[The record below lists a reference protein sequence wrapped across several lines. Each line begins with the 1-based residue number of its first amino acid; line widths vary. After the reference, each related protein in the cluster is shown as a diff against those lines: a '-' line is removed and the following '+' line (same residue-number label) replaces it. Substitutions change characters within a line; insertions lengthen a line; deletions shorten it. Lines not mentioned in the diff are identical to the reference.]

1 MVPLGTGDFRLGC
14 SEADARTAVAVDLN
28 VGGLAAGERVPGRG
42 SEGTKK
48 QETSDFP
55 REKTFRVLCCKTI
68 L

>member
-14 SEADARTAVAVDLN
+14 SEADARTAVDVDLN

-48 QETSDFP
+48 
-55 REKTFRVLCCKTI
+55 
-68 L
+68 